1 MKRTDWFKD
10 KEKGSDFEHTRKCVE
25 DTFSC
30 SIFAKTRKR
39 NNVEARMVFV
49 RILREQKVKYERIGF
64 YLKMGRTSMIYL
76 SESAETLMSFN
87 EKFREKYFVV
97 KSLVNR
103 EDQIQYTEDETLD
116 YKEQISSLKCIIDE
130 LNLERKYTTISN
142 NKYKRLGT
150 IINMIDINTP
160 EGQEEMIEK
169 QIENM
174 FKRIEYRKNL

>member
-1 MKRTDWFKD
+1 
-10 KEKGSDFEHTRKCVE
+10 
-25 DTFSC
+25 
-30 SIFAKTRKR
+30 
-39 NNVEARMVFV
+39 
-49 RILREQKVKYERIGF
+49 
-64 YLKMGRTSMIYL
+64 MGRTSMIYL